1 MSNLQITD
9 YDVEDGLNRLHENFR
24 KTGERPSEGEI
35 DRRCRSRD
43 WRPEYW
49 FRETENGLMTEAGTG
64 FLAKH
69 LVREFREINAIGMSF
84 LESLATALHLLDQF
98 QEVTELKADEAG
110 LFRFILLRSGR
121 FDIGEY

>member
-1 MSNLQITD
+1 MTTFQTTA
-9 YDVEDGLNRLHENFR
+9 YDVEPGLNRLLGNLR
-24 KTGERPSEGEI
+24 KTGKRASGGEM

-49 FRETENGLMTEAGTG
+49 LRETENGLMTEAGTG
-64 FLAKH
+64 FLAKQ